1 MPNLL
6 SNVAPCWQISEMLSK
21 GELPHKLKLLLSHP
35 RILKAGRLVNSDL
48 TYLENACHSSSA
60 FVGGLDLAKF
70 AKDRCVITNISK
82 TSLSDLCALVL
93 HKRLD
98 KSESER
104 VSQAWENRTLTH
116 EQLQY
121 AAKDAYV
128 SLRIYEELVKID
140 VPYPLPT
147 FLQPFIPVLL
157 YSNDNTT
164 IIAEAQ
170 ISPHLNDRTYD
181 GINITTTRTAIEISK
196 VLVPGAIITTHRQR
210 PLNSFGKPPFTAI
223 CLRSHLRIFNP
234 TTSFQTLTPLTAISP
249 EPPLENPQLVDQL
262 TEEPQANGHGELE
275 EVSSELSL
283 TNLLSQDL
291 SDSFESDSPRD
302 IDPASV
308 VLGHE
313 TLGTDPESWDSVI
326 HSRVLKDIWHVFHM
340 FYISATH
347 ALRKQ
352 FTRELR
358 DAILIPDHDDKAR
371 INAWGATQSPPRTY
385 ESFRNSSPEWLRKR
399 CKHIVPPP
407 DILYPLVANVFRTY
421 GPLIDPDSNKPL
433 FSPDNWK
440 TAKNILD
447 LIKNGYLSD
456 PPGVAL
462 YTVIGIDKKADGLPI
477 YRCARG
483 TNATEGGVHTHIR
496 SRLPKFGVSI
506 RHVQA
511 SLMDF
516 TLRHNLLVCISFIF
530 VLSSLNAILNRPEH
544 TTQPASII
552 VVISQFGLL
561 IVFKNFF
568 SPLTTCSSILFTLVG
583 GLMAIFTFQQKKFS
597 GYSQFPKKSASQVQ

>member
-1 MPNLL
+1 MSSRSVQFTMLNRFFNIVPGL
-6 SNVAPCWQISEMLSK
+6 QISEMLLK
-21 GELPHKLKLLLSHP
+21 GELPQKLKLLLSHP
-35 RILKAGRLVNSDL
+35 RILKVGRLVNSDL
-48 TYLENACHSSSA
+48 IYLQNACHSSSA

-98 KSESER
+98 KSVSER

-128 SLRIYEELVKID
+128 SLRIYEELMKID
-140 VPYPLPT
+140 VPHALPT
-147 FLQPFIPVLL
+147 SLHPFMPVLL

-181 GINITTTRTAIEISK
+181 GINITATRTAVEVSK

-210 PLNSFGKPPFTAI
+210 PLNSFGMPPFTVI
-223 CLRSHLRIFNP
+223 FLRSHLRIFNP
-234 TTSFQTLTPLTAISP
+234 TTSFQTLTPTMTTISLG
-249 EPPLENPQLVDQL
+249 PPINPLKNPQLQLVDQSVV
-262 TEEPQANGHGELE
+262 TEEPDAEDISLD
-275 EVSSELSL
+275 SESSL

-291 SDSFESDSPRD
+291 SDSSGSDPPRD
-302 IDPASV
+302 SDPASV
-308 VLGHE
+308 ALGIE
-313 TLGTDPESWDSVI
+313 TLGTDPEFWDDVI

-358 DAILIPDHDDKAR
+358 DAILIPDHEDKAR
-371 INAWGATQSPPRTY
+371 IDAWGATQSPLRTY
-385 ESFRNSSPEWLRKR
+385 ESFRNTSPEWLRKR

-421 GPLIDPDSNKPL
+421 GPLIDPDSKKPL
-433 FSPDNWK
+433 FSLDNWK
-440 TAKNILD
+440 TAKNVLD
-447 LIKNGYLSD
+447 LIKNGFLSD

-462 YTVIGIDKKADGLPI
+462 YTVIGIDNKAGGLPI

-516 TLRHNLLVCISFIF
+516 TLRHNLLVCIFINIHMI
-530 VLSSLNAILNRPEH
+530 LSLNAI
-544 TTQPASII
+544 
-552 VVISQFGLL
+552 F
-561 IVFKNFF
+561 
-568 SPLTTCSSILFTLVG
+568 
-583 GLMAIFTFQQKKFS
+583 
-597 GYSQFPKKSASQVQ
+597 